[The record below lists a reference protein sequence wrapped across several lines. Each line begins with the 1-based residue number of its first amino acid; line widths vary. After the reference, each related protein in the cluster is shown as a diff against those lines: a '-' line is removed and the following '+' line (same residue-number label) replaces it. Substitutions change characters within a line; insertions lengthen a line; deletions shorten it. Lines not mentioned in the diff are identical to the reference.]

1 MPIELRVNFEP
12 QRWWTCTARIFDTL
26 RSSLTDTSV
35 FAGSPKN
42 RFASPV
48 LATDSKGSDLKLKSF
63 VSHTCEKK
71 AGRKSLPLTRR
82 TPSSVA
88 TFACLLFLCAT
99 AAQGQTPPASAN
111 RPAPPGAT
119 AQKTAGPSSGQ
130 PDASL
135 AEAQTLLQNGRV
147 NAAEVAVREYL
158 KRHADTAEGHFLLG
172 YILFRQIQTEANL
185 KSPAEDVKIPDVS
198 PSDSKSREEKAKASL
213 AEFTEGAKYHD
224 PSAFDLK
231 IVALDYVLLGD
242 YADADKWLT
251 RMLGWT
257 PDDSAGWYYL
267 GRTKYNENRFEEAI
281 HAFEQCL
288 KLDPRNLK
296 VEDNLGLSYAALG
309 RNEEA
314 AAAYQQAIAWQS
326 QAALKNSGP
335 YIDLGRLLLD
345 QNRPKE
351 AVSYLLQA
359 IEIAPREA
367 RAHELLGK
375 AYTWLEQLPKAQTEL
390 EKAIELSPQSANL
403 HCVLAPVYRKQ
414 GLTEKAKIEYD
425 RCAALTGSHSVPETP
440 RP

>member
-1 MPIELRVNFEP
+1 M
-12 QRWWTCTARIFDTL
+12 
-26 RSSLTDTSV
+26 
-35 FAGSPKN
+35 
-42 RFASPV
+42 
-48 LATDSKGSDLKLKSF
+48 
-63 VSHTCEKK
+63 
-71 AGRKSLPLTRR
+71 
-82 TPSSVA
+82 
-88 TFACLLFLCAT
+88 
-99 AAQGQTPPASAN
+99 
-111 RPAPPGAT
+111 
-119 AQKTAGPSSGQ
+119 
-130 PDASL
+130 
-135 AEAQTLLQNGRV
+135 QNGRF

-251 RMLGWT
+251 KMLGWT
-257 PDDSAGWYYL
+257 PDDSEGWYYL

-288 KLDPRNLK
+288 KLDPRNVK

-403 HCVLAPVYRKQ
+403 YCVLAPVYRKQ